1 MYPGCSPVPAASS
14 RMYEQVNVMAVS
26 NVVFAIAMM
35 LVLLRITQYV
45 SLISTRLFVM
55 RRSASNAFRMLK
67 CAGASPS
74 RNPSPDPDAL
84 VMFQCSFAAAPRAHI
99 PTSAL
104 SLASHPRPRLNHYLS
119 PHLLPAPFPKRGAGT
134 SPC

>member
-1 MYPGCSPVPAASS
+1 
-14 RMYEQVNVMAVS
+14 MAVS

-55 RRSASNAFRMLK
+55 RRSASNALRMLK
-67 CAGASPS
+67 CAGASPGP
-74 RNPSPDPDAL
+74 NPSPDPDAL
-84 VMFQCSFAAAPRAHI
+84 APVLI
-99 PTSAL
+99 TTP
-104 SLASHPRPRLNHYLS
+104 ASTFC
-119 PHLLPAPFPKRGAGT
+119 PHPFPNAGT

>member
-1 MYPGCSPVPAASS
+1 
-14 RMYEQVNVMAVS
+14 MAVS

-55 RRSASNAFRMLK
+55 RRSASNALRMLK

-74 RNPSPDPDAL
+74 PNPSADPDAL
-84 VMFQCSFAAAPRAHI
+84 VMLKCGFAAAPRAHI

-104 SLASHPRPRLNHYLS
+104 SLASHPRPRLNPYYPS
-119 PHLLPAPFPKRGAGT
+119 PHLLPAPPRRQAHLRADQLTPTLYPKPSLLKLT
-134 SPC
+134 